1 MISPKNCRTLKK
13 NIKKMPG
20 GMTRHF
26 LIRSE
31 WCQLARVNSPELK
44 LNEYGITKSGTLVE

>member
-1 MISPKNCRTLKK
+1 MIFPKHYRPPKK
-13 NIKKMPG
+13 KHKKMPG

-26 LIRSE
+26 LIRSG
-31 WCQLARVNSPELK
+31 WCQSARVNSPELK

>member
-1 MISPKNCRTLKK
+1 MIFPKNCRTLKK